1 MPLSPAPL
9 MPGLSPLPEPG
20 RRPPDRRALRIGALV
35 AIPTLIVGLVIGHF
49 ALLPLAFLMPGL
61 QAQAIS
67 DTGAANGSGGGSLF
81 QGYVD
86 SWSRANSG
94 GGFTTPASL
103 ANMQSQA
110 RLFHMNTVVIPVIAD
125 MPSRDGSELDWH
137 NTDSHSV
144 NTLPQ
149 SDYEQAVKDAI
160 SAGMVPILE
169 LEVRQEDPNYPG
181 NNSSQLVGK
190 IWSQLGS
197 GANFGGQNG
206 SAGQLER
213 DWFDSYTAF
222 AVQYASISRQYHL
235 PYFIIGDSLTD
246 VAYDTS
252 NTTAQAD
259 SGGII
264 QVPGENLSACA
275 NIGRRDCEWRHV
287 IHAIKSQSYDTI
299 DGHQTQAGG
308 DYAGKLIYIASWTG
322 EPTGSATDPEFEK
335 ITWWD
340 AVDIIGV
347 DAYFPLFS
355 SNADVGVGD
364 LVNAWHGI
372 GQGLAATKSTAD
384 IYGRISAVQSKF
396 GRPVALVAGYAS
408 SSGANNDPSNL
419 SGGTPDGGADQQEQ
433 VNDMQALLQTFGGA
447 GWWDGVFWNGDEP
460 VAPRAT
466 QSNWATDSN
475 WAGDTL
481 ATSKS
486 AGQFLNTYWSASPLP
501 H

>member
-9 MPGLSPLPEPG
+9 MPGLTPLPEPG

-49 ALLPLAFLMPGL
+49 ALIPLAFLMPGL
-61 QAQAIS
+61 QAQASS

-86 SWSRANSG
+86 SWSRKGSN

-103 ANMQSQA
+103 TNMESQV

-137 NTDSHSV
+137 SSDQHSV
-144 NTLPQ
+144 NTLPE
-149 SDYEQAVKDAI
+149 SDYVQAVKDAI

-169 LEVRQEDPNYPG
+169 LEVRQEDQNFPG
-181 NNSSQLVGK
+181 SDSSQLVGT
-190 IWSQLGS
+190 IWSQLDHS
-197 GANFGGQNG
+197 QYIGGETNPI
-206 SAGQLER
+206 GQLEQ
-213 DWFDSYTAF
+213 DWFDNYTAF
-222 AVQYASISRQYHL
+222 AVEYATISRQYHL
-235 PYFIIGDSLTD
+235 PYFIIGDSLTN
-246 VAYDTS
+246 VAYDTDKT
-252 NTTAQAD
+252 NATAD
-259 SGGII
+259 PGGVT
-264 QVPGENLSACA
+264 QVPGENFPGCA
-275 NIGRRDCEWRHV
+275 SVGRRDCEWRHV
-287 IHAIKSQSYDTI
+287 IHAVHSQTYDTL
-299 DGHQTQAGG
+299 DGHQSQAGG
-308 DYAGKLIYIASWTG
+308 NYTGKLIYIASWNG
-322 EPTGSATDPEFEK
+322 ASGGDGTDPEFEK

-340 AVDIIGV
+340 AVDIIGI

-355 SNADVGVGD
+355 SNADVGVND
-364 LVNAWHGI
+364 LMNAWRGV
-372 GQGLAATKSTAD
+372 GQGLGGEKD
-384 IYGRISAVQSKF
+384 IYGRITAVQTKF

-419 SGGTPDGGADQQEQ
+419 TGGTPDGGADQQEQ
-433 VNDMQALLQTFGGA
+433 LNDMQALLQTFGGA
-447 GWWDGVFWNGDEP
+447 GWWDGVFWNGDAP

-466 QSNWATDSN
+466 QSNWATNSN

-486 AGQFLNTYWSASPLP
+486 AGQYLNKYWSSSPLP
-501 H
+501 LSH

>member
-9 MPGLSPLPEPG
+9 MPGLTPLPEPG
-20 RRPPDRRALRIGALV
+20 RRPPDRRSLRIGALV

-49 ALLPLAFLMPGL
+49 ALIPLAFLMPGL

-67 DTGAANGSGGGSLF
+67 DTGSGNGAGGGSLF

-86 SWSRANSG
+86 YWSRASSG

-103 ANMQSQA
+103 TNMQSQA

-125 MPSRDGSELDWH
+125 MPSRDGSELDWQS
-137 NTDSHSV
+137 TDSKV
-144 NTLPQ
+144 NTLPE
-149 SDYEQAVKDAI
+149 SDYVQAVKDAI
-160 SAGMVPILE
+160 KAGMVPILE
-169 LEVRQEDPNYPG
+169 LEVRQEDTLSG
-181 NNSSQLVGK
+181 GSDTSQLVGK

-197 GANFGGQNG
+197 GANVGGQTG
-206 SAGQLER
+206 TIGQLESN
-213 DWFDSYTAF
+213 WFDNYTAF
-222 AVQYASISRQYHL
+222 AVQYAAISRQYHL

-252 NTTAQAD
+252 NTNAQAD
-259 SGGII
+259 PAGII

-308 DYAGKLIYIASWTG
+308 DYTGKLIYIANWDG

-340 AVDIIGV
+340 AVDIIGI

-355 SNADVGVGD
+355 SNADVGVSD
-364 LVNAWHGI
+364 LVNAWHGV
-372 GQGLAATKSTAD
+372 GQGLGGEKD
-384 IYGRISAVQSKF
+384 IFGRITAVQTKF
-396 GRPVALVAGYAS
+396 GRPVALIAGYAS

-433 VNDMQALLQTFGGA
+433 LSDMQALLQTFSGQS
-447 GWWDGVFWNGDEP
+447 WWDGVFWDGDEP

-481 ATSKS
+481 ATSKA
-486 AGQFLNTYWSASPLP
+486 AGQYLNQYWSSSPLP
-501 H
+501 LTH